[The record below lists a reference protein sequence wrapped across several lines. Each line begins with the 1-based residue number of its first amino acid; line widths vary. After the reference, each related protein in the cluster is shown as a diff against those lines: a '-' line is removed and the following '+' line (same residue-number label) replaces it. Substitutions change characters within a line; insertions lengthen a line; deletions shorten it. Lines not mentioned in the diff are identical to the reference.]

1 MAHQTRDHFD
11 STGGLDLFDQT
22 LNKDV
27 LALATL
33 GDSLGIGQ
41 MAHQLFRLGT
51 VETLSSG
58 LEHDGVVLRLVLA
71 FVGVAQH
78 HLHLAQTI
86 HQAA

>member
-1 MAHQTRDHFD
+1 MLHAGRQR
-11 STGGLDLFDQT
+11 
-22 LNKDV
+22 LNG
-27 LALATL
+27 A
-33 GDSLGIGQ
+33 Q
-41 MAHQLFRLGT
+41 EEQLFLLGT

-58 LEHDGVVLRLVLA
+58 VEHDGLVLRLVLA